1 MDPDLKSELIS
12 SLSKN
17 FGYEKAIEIIDATE
31 YVNFLNDE
39 KVNTIIE
46 FFYTSNNDLIS
57 QNTELKNTINTLI
70 SHKEKNKTSFKTVFY
85 FVTII
90 LSLILL
96 IFKS

>member
-1 MDPDLKSELIS
+1 MDQKLKNELIS

-17 FGYEKAIEIIDATE
+17 YGYEKAIEIIDATE

-39 KVNTIIE
+39 KVNILIE

-57 QNTELKNTINTLI
+57 QNTELKKTINTLI
-70 SHKEKNKTSFKTVFY
+70 SHKQKIKTSVKNIFY
-85 FVTII
+85 FITII